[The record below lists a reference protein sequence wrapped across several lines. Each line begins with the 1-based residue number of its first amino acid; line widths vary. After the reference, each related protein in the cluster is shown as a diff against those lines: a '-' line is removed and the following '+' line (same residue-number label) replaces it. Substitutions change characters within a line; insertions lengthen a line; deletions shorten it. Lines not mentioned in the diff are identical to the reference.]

1 MANKIIKERDWYGE
15 KTSANDI
22 IRKFLVAG
30 DGKMFGEISKHL
42 ESEGVKY
49 SKKGLHLRLNK
60 LQENGIIEK
69 KHDSGKSYPTYHLKI
84 SGSDY
89 GGLGWWVNYFMTE
102 KLSSGAFLKLNSKQ
116 QFRMMTTLI
125 GVYAIFMEIQSWK
138 LASKKKS
145 YKQQFKIRSSF
156 LSEALP
162 LLTMSSLNEF
172 KERFY
177 DLGFT
182 PGMYKEN
189 EYRNEMYDYEKVLEK
204 SFPIEYKYCKQVF
217 DTVNDVSKD
226 LPKIIG

>member
-1 MANKIIKERDWYGE
+1 MANKKVKERDWYGE

-30 DGKMFGEISKHL
+30 DGKMFGEISQHL

-60 LQENGIIEK
+60 LQEKGMLEK
-69 KHDSGKSYPTYHLKI
+69 KHESGKPYPTYHLKI
-84 SGSDY
+84 SSSDY
-89 GGLGWWVNYFMTE
+89 SGLGWWSNYAMNE
-102 KLSSGAFLKLNSKQ
+102 KLSSGDFITLDTQK
-116 QFRMMTTLI
+116 QFRVMTTLI
-125 GVYAIFMEIQSWK
+125 GVYAIFIEIQSWK

-145 YKQQFKIRSSF
+145 YKEQFKIRSSF
-156 LSEALP
+156 LTEALP

-177 DLGFT
+177 ELGFT

-189 EYRNEMYDYEKVLEK
+189 DYRNDMYEYEKTLEK
-204 SFPIEYKYCKQVF
+204 SFPTEYKYCKQVF
-217 DTVNDVSKD
+217 DMVSDLAKNLPNLKD
-226 LPKIIG
+226 